1 MEFKKIDL
9 DDISIIKPYLLNQ
22 TYQSCD
28 YTLGVLFMWNDY
40 FKYHYCI
47 IDETLV
53 IYFIDK
59 NKLQFLYPIGKNV
72 NKALDFIKEY
82 CEENN
87 LDLRFGCVE
96 EKATI
101 ALKDYFNS
109 SKIDVMYEE
118 DLSDYVYDYDRLS
131 TLIGKK
137 QSKHRNHVNKFRSLY
152 ENRKVVR
159 ITNENVHRVL
169 EFLKQ
174 YPLPRFEDEMANY
187 EIKMIS
193 RLLLNLDLIDQVGYF
208 VEVND
213 KIVAFSTG
221 EVIGDTLYVHVEKAL
236 KEYEGSFAY
245 MNQIYAR
252 QFKNFGLKFI
262 NREEDLGD
270 LGLRKAKTSYHPEK
284 MIKKSSVII
293 S

>member
-72 NKALDFIKEY
+72 NKALDSIKEY

-131 TLIGKK
+131 NLIGKK

-152 ENRKVVR
+152 ENRKVER
-159 ITNENVHRVL
+159 TE
-169 EFLKQ
+169 
-174 YPLPRFEDEMANY
+174 
-187 EIKMIS
+187 
-193 RLLLNLDLIDQVGYF
+193 
-208 VEVND
+208 
-213 KIVAFSTG
+213 
-221 EVIGDTLYVHVEKAL
+221 
-236 KEYEGSFAY
+236 
-245 MNQIYAR
+245 
-252 QFKNFGLKFI
+252 
-262 NREEDLGD
+262 
-270 LGLRKAKTSYHPEK
+270 
-284 MIKKSSVII
+284 
-293 S
+293 